1 MNVDCI
7 NLPTFLQFI
16 LGSAE
21 EIKKAAVNGFSV
33 TCLFA
38 LDDKATIRDVRK
50 KNKNLLANSEAHKMP
65 VRLLE
70 PSFVVYV
77 GHCKC
82 LGSNVPTISKTNN
95 CYTEELA
102 DRIYLL
108 LLTAAQNNWDSF
120 NIIGTNWC

>member
-1 MNVDCI
+1 M
-7 NLPTFLQFI
+7 
-16 LGSAE
+16 
-21 EIKKAAVNGFSV
+21 KKATVNGFSV

-50 KNKNLLANSEAHKMP
+50 KNKKLVANSKAHKMP

-70 PSFVVYV
+70 PSSIDYV

-95 CYTEELA
+95 CYTGELS
-102 DRIYLL
+102 R
-108 LLTAAQNNWDSF
+108 QNLF
-120 NIIGTNWC
+120 ITIITTFFDPRCHIQ